1 MMTALPSL
9 TQDAQGDL
17 ERYLGR
23 VKSALRPHP
32 RVDADDVE
40 REIRGHIE
48 AELEGASAPVT
59 AERLRSVLDRLG
71 SPGDWVPADELPAWR
86 KVLLQLS
93 SGQEDWRL
101 SYLALGLFVGCPLL
115 GPAAPLAF
123 FASILVA
130 RAGLALLDER
140 GEPAGARKWFLYPP
154 LVFIYVDLA
163 IVALILPP
171 GILLGLAA
179 DPQLPQELLAGRDF
193 FFGWLPVPFWLSAT
207 LLIAAAAGAW
217 WLGLGLALAGC
228 RRAVR
233 WVFWPFADWFE
244 RRHGLR
250 VALVGLV
257 IAAVSGLGL
266 AVVL

>member
-1 MMTALPSL
+1 MMTALPGL
-9 TQDAQGDL
+9 THDAQGDL

-32 RVDADDVE
+32 SVDADDVE

-48 AELEGASAPVT
+48 AELEGAAAPVT

-71 SPGDWVPADELPAWR
+71 SPGDWVPTDELPAWR
-86 KVLLQLS
+86 KVLLHLS
-93 SGQEDWRL
+93 AGREDWRL
-101 SYLALGLFVGCPLL
+101 AYLALGLFVGCPLL
-115 GPAAPLAF
+115 GPVAPLAF

-130 RAGLALLDER
+130 RAGLALLDEQ
-140 GEPAGARKWFLYPP
+140 GEPAGARRWFLYPP

-163 IVALILPP
+163 VVAVILPP
-171 GILLGLAA
+171 GILLALAA
-179 DPQLPQELLAGRDF
+179 DPNLPAELHPMRDF
-193 FFGWLPVPFWLSAT
+193 FFGGLPDPLWLSAT
-207 LLIAAAAGAW
+207 LLIAAAAGTW
-217 WLGLGLALAGC
+217 WLGLGLALAGF

-250 VALVGLV
+250 IALVGLA

-266 AVVL
+266 SMVL